1 MCLTAQN
8 CVMRETFRVVLSHM
22 AATSHLCKGASV
34 TQEVVILFNFNLN
47 EYRCV
52 CLVAPY
58 WIAWIRHVPGLDF
71 AWLQTERGKEVLTC
85 LESPLDGRQEMRG
98 PRSCLLLRADLRG
111 LRPLPATLTPLL

>member
-1 MCLTAQN
+1 
-8 CVMRETFRVVLSHM
+8 M
-22 AATSHLCKGASV
+22 AATNHLCNGASV

-58 WIAWIRHVPGLDF
+58 WIAWIWHFPGLDF
-71 AWLQTERGKEVLTC
+71 AWLQIERGKEVLTC
-85 LESPLDGRQEMRG
+85 LESPLDGRQGMRG
-98 PRSCLLLRADLRG
+98 PRSCLLLRADPRG